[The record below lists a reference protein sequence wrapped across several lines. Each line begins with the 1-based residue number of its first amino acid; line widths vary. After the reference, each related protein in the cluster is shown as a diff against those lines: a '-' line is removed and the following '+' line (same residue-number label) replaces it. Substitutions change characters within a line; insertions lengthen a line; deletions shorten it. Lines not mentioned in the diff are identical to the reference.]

1 MEINQDQPAIG
12 PVDVCSRCSSSAPEL
27 KPLNMHRSC
36 CHSDFFVLNPKI
48 FLEPAAS
55 LSMNWPTP
63 SVGISAMCKEL

>member
-1 MEINQDQPAIG
+1 
-12 PVDVCSRCSSSAPEL
+12 
-27 KPLNMHRSC
+27 
-36 CHSDFFVLNPKI
+36 LNPKI